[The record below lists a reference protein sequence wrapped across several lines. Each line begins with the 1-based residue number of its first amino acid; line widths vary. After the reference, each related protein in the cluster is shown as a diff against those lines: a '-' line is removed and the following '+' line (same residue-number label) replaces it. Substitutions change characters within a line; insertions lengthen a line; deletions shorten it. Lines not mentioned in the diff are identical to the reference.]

1 MEYCVET
8 HQLTHQFSGKENVL
22 QSINLQVPNGSIY
35 GFLGANG
42 AGKTTTLRLLLGLLK
57 KQQGTIHFFGK
68 PFDQNRISILKKT
81 GSLIENPSMYSQL
94 SAMENLMVLQKIY
107 RCSKNRLKEVLQQ
120 VGLSETTKKK
130 TSQFSMGMKQ
140 RLGIAI
146 ALLNQPDLL
155 ILDEPTNGLDP
166 NGIIEMRELIKSL
179 NKEKGTTI
187 LLSSHL
193 LSEIEKLV
201 THTGIIDKGKLLF
214 QGTLQSLITKQ
225 ELSSQL
231 ILDTSDNE
239 KALFIL
245 YESGID
251 AKFIAGKIQL
261 LPISTELIGS
271 LVRKLVAAELDVH
284 EISHKGNDLETVFMD
299 LINR

>member
-1 MEYCVET
+1 
-8 HQLTHQFSGKENVL
+8 
-22 QSINLQVPNGSIY
+22 VPNGSIY

-68 PFDQNRISILKKT
+68 SFDQNRISSLKRT
-81 GSLIENPSMYSQL
+81 GSLIESPSMYSQL
-94 SAMENLMVLQKIY
+94 SAMENLMLLQKIY
-107 RCSKNRLKEVLQQ
+107 RCSKNRLREVLQQ
-120 VGLSETTKKK
+120 VGLSEMAKKK

-146 ALLNQPDLL
+146 ALMNQPDLL

-166 NGIIEMRELIKSL
+166 NGIIEMRELLKSL

-201 THTGIIDKGKLLF
+201 SHTGIIDKGKLLF
-214 QGTLQSLITKQ
+214 QGTLQALINKQ

-231 ILDTSDNE
+231 IFDTSDNE
-239 KALFIL
+239 KALHIL
-245 YESGID
+245 FESGI
-251 AKFIAGKIQL
+251 AATPIAGKIQL
-261 LPISTELIGS
+261 LPISTQVIAS
-271 LVRKLVAAELDVH
+271 IVRKLVAADIDVQ
-284 EISHKGNDLETVFMD
+284 EISHKNNDLETVFMD